1 MSGDASYIALSG
13 GVGGAKLSHGLA
25 MLLDARLGIIVNTG
39 DDFTHLGLRICPD
52 LDSVTYALAGMND
65 TERGWGVA
73 SESWSFMDQLRRLG
87 GEDWFLLGDRD
98 LALHVLR
105 SQALTGGQ
113 SLSDFTTAQAL
124 RLGLRTRLLPMSD
137 QPVATQIETASGT
150 LAFQDWFVAQRCA
163 PAVTGLH
170 FAGAADAV
178 PAPGVMAAFDDPA
191 LAGIIL
197 CPSNPFVSIAPILAV
212 GGIAAR
218 LRAARCPRIAVSP
231 LIAGQAVKG
240 PAAAMAPAL
249 GMEPSALGIARHY
262 AGLIDGLVIDRQDAA
277 LAPQIEALGLR
288 VHVAQTLMT
297 SDSDKSALAQECLG
311 FCAGLAESGSDG
323 RA

>member
-1 MSGDASYIALSG
+1 MSGGATYLALSG

-25 MLLDARLGIIVNTG
+25 MLLHDRLGIIVNTG

-73 SESWSFMDQLRRLG
+73 SESWGFMDQLRRLG

-105 SQALTGGQ
+105 SRALAAGQ
-113 SLSDFTTAQAL
+113 TLSDFTTAQAT
-124 RLGLRTRLLPMSD
+124 RLGLRTRLLPMAD
-137 QPVATQIETASGT
+137 QPVATQIETANGT

-163 PAVTGLH
+163 PAVTGVQ

-178 PAPGVMAAFDDPA
+178 PPPGVRAAFEDPA

-197 CPSNPFVSIAPILAV
+197 CPSNPFVSIAPILAI
-212 GGIAAR
+212 GDIAER
-218 LRAARCPRIAVSP
+218 LRTAHCPRIAVSP
-231 LIAGQAVKG
+231 LIGGQAVKG
-240 PAAAMAPAL
+240 PAASMAPAL
-249 GMEPSALGIARHY
+249 GMEPTALGIARHY
-262 AGLIDGLVIDRQDAA
+262 AGLIDGLVIDSQDAG
-277 LAPQIEALGLR
+277 LAPQIETLGVR
-288 VHVAQTLMT
+288 VRIARTLMV
-297 SDSDKSALAQECLG
+297 SDRDKTDLAQDCLEFCAALAK
-311 FCAGLAESGSDG
+311 D
-323 RA
+323 